1 MSKFYR
7 IKLNTMKKC
16 FNAIVALSLFF
27 ISVHSSDAIAQQ
39 DAQYTQ
45 YMYNTLSINPAYAGQ
60 RGGLSVLGLHRSQWV
75 GLPGAP
81 RTQTASIHSPVGESE
96 RVGLGLNIV
105 QDDIFI
111 TSETYVDLA
120 FSYSIPTST
129 RGNLSFG
136 LKGGVHLLDVN
147 YSEASAFQAGDVL
160 LENDIDNRF
169 SPQVGAGLF
178 YSTDKFY
185 AGFSVPNLLET
196 DHFDDS
202 QSIGDPNATFLAT
215 ERINYYATAGYVFD
229 ITSDF
234 KLKPAG
240 LVKWVGGAPLQVD
253 ITANALLY
261 DKFTLGLAYRW
272 SAAVSALVGFQVT
285 DSLLIGFAYDRETTE
300 LQQFNDG
307 SYEVFLRFEIL
318 KKPKR
323 LISPRFF

>member
-1 MSKFYR
+1 
-7 IKLNTMKKC
+7 MKKI
-16 FNAIVALSLFF
+16 FNAIAALSLLFLGLQ
-27 ISVHSSDAIAQQ
+27 SSEAIAQQ

-60 RGGLSVLGLHRSQWV
+60 RGGVSVLGLHRSQWV
-75 GLPGAP
+75 GLRGAP
-81 RTQTASIHSPVGESE
+81 RTQTASIHTPVGDSE

-105 QDDIFI
+105 KDDIFI
-111 TSETYVDLA
+111 TSETYLDLA
-120 FSYSIPTST
+120 FSYSIPMAD

-136 LKGGVHLLDVN
+136 LKGGLHLLDVN
-147 YSEASAFQAGDVL
+147 YSEASAFQSGDSFL
-160 LENDIDNRF
+160 QNDIDNRF
-169 SPQVGAGLF
+169 SPQVGVGLF

-185 AGFSVPNLLET
+185 AGLSAPNLLET

-234 KLKPAG
+234 KFKPAG
-240 LVKWVGGAPLQVD
+240 LVKWVAGAPLQVD

-261 DKFTLGLAYRW
+261 DKLTLGAAYRW
-272 SAAVSALVGFQVT
+272 SAAFSGLVGFQVT
-285 DSLLIGFAYDRETTE
+285 DSLMIGFAYDRETTE

-318 KKPKR
+318 KTPKR
-323 LISPRFF
+323 IISPRFF

>member
-1 MSKFYR
+1 MSKSYR
-7 IKLNTMKKC
+7 IKKETMKKC
-16 FNAIVALSLFF
+16 FNAILALSLSF
-27 ISVHSSDAIAQQ
+27 ISLHSSDAIAQQ

-75 GLPGAP
+75 GLEGAP

-105 QDDIFI
+105 KDDIFI

-120 FSYSIPTST
+120 FSYTIPTSY

-136 LKGGVHLLDVN
+136 LKGGIHLLDVN
-147 YSEASAFQAGDVL
+147 YSEASAFQGGDGL
-160 LENDIDNRF
+160 LENNIDNRL
-169 SPQVGAGLF
+169 SPQIGAGLF

-202 QSIGDPNATFLAT
+202 QTIGDPNATFLAT
-215 ERINYYATAGYVFD
+215 ERINYYATSGYVFD
-229 ITSDF
+229 ITPDF

-240 LVKWVGGAPLQVD
+240 LVKWVAGAPLQVD
-253 ITANALLY
+253 ITANALLN
-261 DKFTLGLAYRW
+261 DKFTLGVAYRW
-272 SAAVSALVGFQVT
+272 SASVSALVGFQVS
-285 DSLLIGFAYDRETTE
+285 DSLLIGLAYDRETTE

-307 SYEVFLRFEIL
+307 SFEVFLRFEFL
-318 KKPKR
+318 RRPKS

>member
-1 MSKFYR
+1 
-7 IKLNTMKKC
+7 MKKHLRDLVVVLLL
-16 FNAIVALSLFF
+16 FLSF
-27 ISVHSSDAIAQQ
+27 HSNEAFSQQ

-111 TSETYVDLA
+111 TSETYVDVA
-120 FSYSIPTST
+120 FSYSVPMTD

-147 YSEASAFQAGDVL
+147 YSEASAFQAGDNL
-160 LENDIDNRF
+160 LESDIDNRF

-185 AGFSVPNLLET
+185 AGLSVPNLLET

-215 ERINYYATAGYVFD
+215 ERINYYATTGYVFD

-234 KLKPAG
+234 KLKPAT
-240 LVKWVGGAPLQVD
+240 LVKWVAGAPLQVD
-253 ITANALLY
+253 LTANALLY
-261 DKFTLGLAYRW
+261 DKLTLGVAYRW
-272 SAAVSALVGFQVT
+272 SAAFSGLVGFQIT
-285 DSLLIGFAYDRETTE
+285 DGLLLGFAYDRETTE
-300 LQQFNDG
+300 LQEFNDG

>member
-1 MSKFYR
+1 
-7 IKLNTMKKC
+7 MKKS
-16 FNAIVALSLFF
+16 FNAIVALSLLFLGLYT
-27 ISVHSSDAIAQQ
+27 SEAIAQQ

-60 RGGLSVLGLHRSQWV
+60 RGGVSVLGLHRSQWV

-81 RTQTASIHSPVGESE
+81 RTQTASIHSPVGDSE

-120 FSYSIPTST
+120 FSYSIPTSD

-147 YSEASAFQAGDVL
+147 YSEASAFQSGDAL

-169 SPQVGAGLF
+169 SPQIGVGLY

-185 AGFSVPNLLET
+185 AGFSAPNILET
-196 DHFDDS
+196 QHFDDS
-202 QSIGDPNATFLAT
+202 QSLNDPNATFLAT
-215 ERINYYATAGYVFD
+215 ERINYYLTTGYVFD

-234 KLKPAG
+234 KLKPAA
-240 LVKWVGGAPLQVD
+240 LAKWVAGAPLQVD
-253 ITANALLY
+253 LTANALFF
-261 DKFTLGLAYRW
+261 DKLTLGAAYRW
-272 SAAVSALVGFQVT
+272 SAALSGLVGFQVT
-285 DSLLIGFAYDRETTE
+285 DQLMIGFAYDRETTE

-307 SYEVFLRFEIL
+307 SYEVFLRFEIF
-318 KKPKR
+318 KNPKR
-323 LISPRFF
+323 LVSPRFF